1 MRFSSKWFSVIGA
14 VVALV
19 LAIVVF
25 GPLTPGVQ
33 GRDGSSG
40 SNDVTESDLLYWV
53 TAFSNHD
60 RWENVGLGAANLI
73 TPARRRRAADLVKH
87 GISVSMAHN
96 VPQTMAEDPT
106 YLDRLVLNPQGDPF
120 ISDRY
125 QYQGTYHGATHSHLD
140 ALGCHVHFQGRGW
153 NNMTTDVT
161 QENGC
166 TEKQG
171 GIIAVKHGVF
181 TRGVLIDLPRFKK
194 KRWMEVGEGAM
205 YDDLVAYEKWAKVR
219 VRPGDAIFLRTGRWS
234 RQAAMG
240 PYVGGYPGWH
250 ASIIPF
256 LRERDV
262 SYIGNDAINDVF
274 PSGFTNSAFV
284 LPVHQIVMPTM
295 GINIFDNLD
304 LEELAETAAKLGQY
318 EFLLTAA
325 PLRIDRGLGSPLNP
339 IATF

>member
-1 MRFSSKWFSVIGA
+1 MRFNLKWLSAITVIAAFVSA
-14 VVALV
+14 VVA
-19 LAIVVF
+19 F
-25 GPLTPGVQ
+25 GPLTSSVQ
-33 GRDGSSG
+33 GRDDSSG
-40 SNDVTESDLLYWV
+40 SDTITEADLLYWV
-53 TAFSNHD
+53 TAFSNHG
-60 RWENVGLGAANLI
+60 RWQNVGLGAANTI
-73 TPARRRRAADLVKH
+73 TSATRRRAANLVKY

-106 YLDRLVLNPQGDPF
+106 YLDRVVLNPQGDPF

-153 NNMTTDVT
+153 NNLTSDVT

-166 TEKQG
+166 SEEQG

-181 TRGVLIDLPRFKK
+181 TRGVLIDLPRFLGKK
-194 KRWMEVGEGAM
+194 WMEVGEGAM
-205 YDDLVAYEKWAKVR
+205 YSHLVAYEKWAKVR
-219 VRPGDAIFLRTGRWS
+219 IRQGDAIFLRTGRWS

-250 ASIIPF
+250 ASVIPF

-274 PSGFTNSAFV
+274 PSGFVNSAFV

-304 LEELAETAAKLGQY
+304 LEDLAETAAKLGVY

-325 PLRIDRGLGSPLNP
+325 PLRIDKGLGSPLNP